1 VKTIYIATKKSG
13 AQGYFLQMFDNQPFP
28 HQSEQTPA
36 APTAKPSTILDLT
49 PMGIRLV
56 YFVDAVS
63 LSPSRSAR
71 EKIGLWLFD
80 LLLDELCRHTYKL
93 RVPTGFFVTARKPG

>member
-1 VKTIYIATKKSG
+1 
-13 AQGYFLQMFDNQPFP
+13 
-28 HQSEQTPA
+28 
-36 APTAKPSTILDLT
+36 
-49 PMGIRLV
+49 MGIRLV